1 MVKTTIVIALGAV
14 LISLPGSAQQLRG
27 RVVAEATRAPLA
39 DATVSLLVG
48 DSSVV
53 ARVASGS
60 DGFFTLMLPG
70 PGSYLIEVE
79 LLGYASTTRPMTIV
93 GADSISIPA
102 FVLTESAIRLDSI
115 VANVR
120 PDSVGLEVGFSHA
133 AHLVAGARLAL
144 LERQGMRMAAVLRQL
159 GGVRVREITRPPR
172 GICVTSNRAMQ
183 PMNSGRAVCAVAVV
197 DGVVLGDGSVQ
208 FLYQLQAYDVESIQY
223 LPPVEAG
230 LKYGMQA
237 SAYGAIEIWTRG
249 KGPHRS
255 DERTGGV

>member
-1 MVKTTIVIALGAV
+1 MMA
-14 LISLPGSAQQLRG
+14 
-27 RVVAEATRAPLA
+27 
-39 DATVSLLVG
+39 
-48 DSSVV
+48 
-53 ARVASGS
+53 
-60 DGFFTLMLPG
+60 G

-79 LLGYASTTRPMTIV
+79 LLGYASTTRPITIV
-93 GADSISIPA
+93 GADSMTVPA

-144 LERQGMRMAAVLRQL
+144 LERHGVPIAAVLRQL
-159 GGVRVREITRPPR
+159 GGVRVREILGPPR

-183 PMNSGRAVCAVAVV
+183 PMSTGGAVCAVAVV

-237 SAYGAIEIWTRG
+237 PVRME
-249 KGPHRS
+249 P
-255 DERTGGV
+255 